1 MFTLEEYLKFLK
13 IVWKE
18 VYRVL
23 VPGGR
28 TSINIANLGRKNPTS
43 PFINSRICL
52 IWNF

>member
-18 VYRVL
+18 VYRAL

-28 TSINIANLGRKNPTS
+28 ACIYQHSKFRKEEPYVS
-43 PFINSRICL
+43 L
-52 IWNF
+52 H